1 MSAVL
6 SPMQEQ
12 PVKPVQEK
20 RVCKVLIAEDNPDLR
35 NIFSRVFAHY
45 RFQVEV
51 AQNGME
57 ALDQLAHNSPDVLIL
72 DINMPQLNGLEVLSY
87 IRRTP
92 YLRTLKVIIVTGNS
106 VAVDHPEAQQ
116 ADLLLIKPISVTELV
131 TMAQRLIETL

>member
-1 MSAVL
+1 
-6 SPMQEQ
+6 MQEQ

>member
-1 MSAVL
+1 M
-6 SPMQEQ
+6 
-12 PVKPVQEK
+12 KPVQEK